1 MQPKAKDAQM
11 FLYGFKT
18 LQERKKSC
26 SSWERHAKFAL
37 LKLRDESDSSSKMV
51 GESWNRLV

>member
-18 LQERKKSC
+18 LQKKKRRKKQNPAVHGRGMLNLHSL
-26 SSWERHAKFAL
+26 S
-37 LKLRDESDSSSKMV
+37 
-51 GESWNRLV
+51 

>member
-18 LQERKKSC
+18 LQKKKKKERKK
-26 SSWERHAKFAL
+26 EILQF
-37 LKLRDESDSSSKMV
+37 M
-51 GESWNRLV
+51 GEAC